1 VRVVVKCHDNT
12 RKILEAPPDR
22 YVCMVTASREEI
34 LQILHAETPAQ
45 YCLSSAD
52 DRTFV
57 NINDLKTYPRLPL
70 NTCIF
75 AERPAHGNVTRRAM
89 RHKFIVDVMFA
100 LPDLPAY
107 VLMWILNWLP
117 ELKHGTDLEK
127 IRIMER
133 FLKSRKKVHA
143 KRSRERIEFT

>member
-1 VRVVVKCHDNT
+1 
-12 RKILEAPPDR
+12 
-22 YVCMVTASREEI
+22 
-34 LQILHAETPAQ
+34 
-45 YCLSSAD
+45 
-52 DRTFV
+52 
-57 NINDLKTYPRLPL
+57 
-70 NTCIF
+70 
-75 AERPAHGNVTRRAM
+75 M

-117 ELKHGTDLEK
+117 ELKQGTDLEK

-133 FLKSRKKVHA
+133 FVKSRKKVHA